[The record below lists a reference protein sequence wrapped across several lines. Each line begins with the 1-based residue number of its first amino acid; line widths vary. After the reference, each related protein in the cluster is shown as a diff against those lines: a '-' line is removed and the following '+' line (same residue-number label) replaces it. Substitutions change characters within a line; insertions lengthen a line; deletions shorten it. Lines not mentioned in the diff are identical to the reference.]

1 MSMSAQKNGDEI
13 IGREQASE
21 EMIRAQD
28 VINSSGG
35 IFEDQPDEVDLTH
48 DDMNQAPDNS
58 NLKPMANE
66 DDDEILG

>member
-1 MSMSAQKNGDEI
+1 MSMSAQKNGEEVD
-13 IGREQASE
+13 GREQASE

-48 DDMNQAPDNS
+48 DDMNQAPYNS

-66 DDDEILG
+66 DEELLG